1 MKSALIIGNNQ
12 YNDPKLAPL
21 KTPEADT
28 RELAKVLR
36 AKHIGD
42 FDEVVSLTDPTELKS
57 RRAISRFLSN
67 RKPDDLVLLY
77 FSGHGVLDER
87 GSLFLALKDTQT
99 DSLNATAISSSFL
112 SYELDKCRSRRQI
125 LILDCC
131 NSGAF
136 ERGTKGEAKAITE
149 GTFGGSGSGRVVLTA
164 TDSTQFAFEGDRII
178 QQSELSLFT
187 HFLLEGL
194 KTGAADLNND
204 GNVSLDEWY
213 EYSYSKITEVTPKQV
228 PHKWSYRQQGDL
240 IVARNPFVREKDA
253 LASHPLRATL
263 DQKLLD
269 YRQHKIT
276 LDPQELEVIAAEL
289 AESGLQLG
297 DAHKQLL
304 LFSALAHG
312 EGARWLESSGPRGP
326 EWLRQAYQDESCP
339 EEARLGAAGLLGTLE
354 DGPTYERLLDRIQHE
369 GETAKKDAWLDL
381 LTQYLNSSAQAHRL
395 PWQISRLILPR
406 LIRLQLKQGAEERA
420 RMSRLAG
427 AIAPACALIGI
438 VLRWQNDP
446 AFEVIG
452 AIVLVLIAAI
462 VAIAFAQAITFLALL
477 SRRWPLLGQVLVAAG
492 AGSAL
497 GAILFLI
504 LANQMQVGYA
514 GGLIAVM
521 QSLAYRPKA
530 KFSSAPLAI
539 VAALLVFPF
548 TVLMADKMDTFLLTK
563 IGYAVSASLFSY
575 TYVSSVKKQ

>member
-21 KTPEADT
+21 KTPEVDT

-36 AKHIGD
+36 AKHIGN
-42 FDEVVSLTDPTELKS
+42 FDEVSSLTDPTELKS

-112 SYELDKCRSRRQI
+112 SYELDKCRSKRQI

-136 ERGTKGEAKAITE
+136 ERGTKGEVKAISE
-149 GTFGGSGSGRVVLTA
+149 GTFEGSGSGRVVLTA
-164 TDSTQFAFEGDRII
+164 TDSTQFAFEGDQII

-213 EYSYSKITEVTPKQV
+213 EYIHSKITEVTPKQV

-240 IVARNPFVREKDA
+240 IIARNPFIKEKDA
-253 LASHPLRATL
+253 SASHPLRATL

-276 LDPQELEVIAAEL
+276 LDPQELEVMAAEL

-312 EGARWLESSGPRGP
+312 EGARWLESSGPKGP
-326 EWLRQAYQDESCP
+326 DWLRQAYQDESCP
-339 EEARLGAAGLLGTLE
+339 KEARLGAAALLGTLE
-354 DGPTYERLLDRIQHE
+354 DRPTYERLLDRIRQE
-369 GETAKKDAWLDL
+369 GELEKRDAWLDL
-381 LTQYLNSSAQAHRL
+381 LTHYLNSSAQSHRL
-395 PWQISRLILPR
+395 PWQISRLISLR
-406 LIRLQLKQGAEERA
+406 LIRLQLKQDGHERA

-427 AIAPACALIGI
+427 SVAPACALIGI
-438 VLRWQNDP
+438 ILRWSNDP
-446 AFEVIG
+446 AFEIVG
-452 AIVLVLIAAI
+452 AIVIMLIAA
-462 VAIAFAQAITFLALL
+462 VLAIAFAQVITSLALL
-477 SRRWPLLGQVLVAAG
+477 SRRWPVLGQVLASATT
-492 AGSAL
+492 GSAL
-497 GAILFLI
+497 GAILFLL

-521 QSLAYRPKA
+521 QSLASRPKA
-530 KFSSAPLAI
+530 KFSTARLAT
-539 VAALLVFPF
+539 VAALLVFAF
-548 TVLMADKMDTFLLTK
+548 TSLMTDTMDRFLLTK
-563 IGYAVSASLFSY
+563 IGYAFSASLFSF
-575 TYVSSVKKQ
+575 TYVYAVRKQ